1 MPNSPALAEVESWP
15 VRTSPLAYA
24 KPLVQVVRSVVDAE
38 NVSTSASLIWAAL
51 VLTAVVHLY
60 PCRRILG
67 VQLLSRAACCG
78 HSQSNTALTPC
89 QMPRPPS

>member
-1 MPNSPALAEVESWP
+1 MSSVRRLSPRRLAEIAIARP
-15 VRTSPLAYA
+15 RRM
-24 KPLVQVVRSVVDAE
+24 LV
-38 NVSTSASLIWAAL
+38 IWAAL